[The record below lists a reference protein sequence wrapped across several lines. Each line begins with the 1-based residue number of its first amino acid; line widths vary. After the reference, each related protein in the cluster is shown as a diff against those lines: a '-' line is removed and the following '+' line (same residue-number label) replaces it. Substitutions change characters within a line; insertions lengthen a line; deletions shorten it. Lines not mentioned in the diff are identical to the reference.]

1 MHGIP
6 IAMSCIESREP
17 CRPLFSFWEKG
28 SGATPV
34 HSHIRV
40 LPDLQTLEM
49 LISVDAAEVKCTNFL
64 GYPFLTPLGRLLRRV
79 VLLDKYILRNNEL
92 MN

>member
-49 LISVDAAEVKCTNFL
+49 LIGVDAW
-64 GYPFLTPLGRLLRRV
+64 G
-79 VLLDKYILRNNEL
+79 
-92 MN
+92 